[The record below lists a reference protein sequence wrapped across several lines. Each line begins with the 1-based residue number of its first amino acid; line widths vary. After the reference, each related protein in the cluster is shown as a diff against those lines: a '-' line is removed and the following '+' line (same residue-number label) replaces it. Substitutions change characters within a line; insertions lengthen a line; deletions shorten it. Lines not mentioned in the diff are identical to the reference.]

1 MRRFIQYLSLIT
13 IVVVSCQKTDNN
25 PDRIYSEG
33 GLISFSTRVE
43 TRAPMI
49 TELNGET
56 FGVYGYKFPNLTNW
70 GTYKAGATPN
80 LFYNLPVECTEEG
93 VCEYYADSNTALE
106 GQELKEGKNVIEGQ
120 LLWELSQR
128 YSYFAYY
135 PYAALNNVTNYKP
148 SQLTDEDNNP
158 IYGTPYIEY
167 TLPIAEESSVDP
179 DNMLDVMT
187 AKVTDWSPSNG
198 TVVRFEFNHRLFCI
212 ELNGHNFNSDDV
224 VISNLSMKISGIR
237 YNTAKIY
244 MDGTLETQPL
254 SADDGSYININN
266 VTFPM
271 IGADERTSISANAD
285 VSLTENKLIALIPQT
300 YEPKY
305 EGEVPVGLTIRIDFD
320 KINVVNKQEVR
331 IPVSREATYNI
342 DFIEKLKYG
351 LNLNFV
357 GNDVIL
363 VVAEPMTWDSKNIQ
377 HTFD

>member
-33 GLISFSTRVE
+33 GLISFSTRVD

-135 PYAALNNVTNYKP
+135 PYAALNNETNYKP

-198 TVVRFEFNHRLFCI
+198 TVVRLEFNHRLFCI

-271 IGADERTSISANAD
+271 IGANERTTISASAD

-320 KINVVNKQEVR
+320 KINVVNGQEVR